1 VSGVEL
7 GDAAAPGIEWF
18 EFARAAG
25 GMTLGGPHMEL
36 LRRSLLLGSVL
47 PGLWLFHL
55 TFLDPVVTIS
65 PANDAA
71 GHQVLS
77 GSGPAWDALMQDL
90 DGLSNGKVPRRV
102 SGRMTSATQGAGGT
116 GFNLFLLASDE
127 PIGRTLWR
135 LAAATPDAY
144 LSASPS
150 GGAPHYRLDLHT
162 WNRNH
167 FRPGD
172 GFIGQPR
179 PPDSLL
185 YPARLIGMALLL
197 IGTLLYVVLPN
208 PVRSTRTLSGS
219 EALCLAGVI
228 ALFAAPMVAV
238 GGSVQ
243 ALTMAPWLTIPC
255 WILAAGCMH
264 LFARPVDHLKLQL
277 LGAPGDAA
285 GARADP
291 LRNPGFVRV
300 GVAFLAVAVGPAAA
314 VVMASLALWNR

>member
-1 VSGVEL
+1 
-7 GDAAAPGIEWF
+7 
-18 EFARAAG
+18 
-25 GMTLGGPHMEL
+25 MEL

-65 PANDAA
+65 PANDAT
-71 GHQVLS
+71 GNMVQP
-77 GSGPAWDALMQDL
+77 GSGPAWEALMQDL
-90 DGLSNGKVPRRV
+90 DGLSRGRVPPRV
-102 SGRMTSATQGAGGT
+102 LGRMASAPQGAGGR
-116 GFNLFLLASDE
+116 GFNLFVAASDE
-127 PIGRTLWR
+127 PIGRTLWS
-135 LAAATPDAY
+135 LAAATPGAY

-150 GGAPHYRLDLHT
+150 GGTPHYRLDVHA
-162 WNRNH
+162 WNRND

-197 IGTLLYVVLPN
+197 IGILLYVVLPN
-208 PVRSTRTLSGS
+208 PVRSTRTLGGT

-228 ALFAAPMVAV
+228 VLFAAPMFAV

-243 ALTMAPWLTIPC
+243 ALTVAPWLTVPC

-264 LFARPVDHLKLQL
+264 RFARPVDHLKLQL
-277 LGAPGDAA
+277 LGASGDTEA
-285 GARADP
+285 ARADG
-291 LRNPGFVRV
+291 LKNPAFLRV
-300 GVAFLAVAVGPAAA
+300 GVAFLAVAVGPTAA